1 MGEASDRLEQ
11 RHDARVAEA
20 QRGDSLTR
28 FNGRLLQAVERVL
41 GKDTLMAHALDFE
54 ELPIDLVPELTQ
66 VRQGIEAPFYVE
78 NFWGVCRRF
87 CSPRR
92 LLFLNILHVVIFF
105 FYIEGGV

>member
-66 VRQGIEAPFYVE
+66 VRQGIEPPVYVE
-78 NFWGVCRRF
+78 NFWVVDPPLG
-87 CSPRR
+87 PQRR
-92 LLFLNILHVVIFF
+92 LLFEILLSLRLFLF
-105 FYIEGGV
+105 AL